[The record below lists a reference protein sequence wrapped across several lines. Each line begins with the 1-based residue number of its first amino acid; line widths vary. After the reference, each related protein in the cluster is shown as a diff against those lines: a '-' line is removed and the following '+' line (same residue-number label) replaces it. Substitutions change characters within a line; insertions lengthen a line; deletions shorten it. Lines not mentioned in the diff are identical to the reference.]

1 MNCYSVFLN
10 NKQIRVFHYSIL
22 ERGDWKRAEN
32 LALDF
37 ADKNTQAGYPCT
49 VEQFYMCD
57 VGVTVSR
64 GQE

>member
-10 NKQIRVFHYSIL
+10 NTQIRVFHYSIL
-22 ERGDWKRAEN
+22 ERDDWKRAEN

-37 ADKNTQAGYPCT
+37 ADKNNQAGYPCT
-49 VEQFYMCD
+49 VEQFHMCG

-64 GQE
+64 GQK